1 MAKINRPSRA
11 SGQRSRRSAV
21 PAKKDRPIPIA
32 GRDNPTRD
40 DWNENTKNTS
50 VTSRLSEFKYNATC
64 DHCVDN
70 SWRHVQVNKLLGQSG
85 GNNG

>member
-21 PAKKDRPIPIA
+21 PSKKDKPTPIA
-32 GRDNPTRD
+32 GRDDATRD

-50 VTSRLSEFKYNATC
+50 VSSRLSEFKYNIDC
-64 DHCVDN
+64 DHCLDN
-70 SWRHVQVNKLLGQSG
+70 SWRHNQVDKLLGQ
-85 GNNG
+85 NNGN

>member
-11 SGQRSRRSAV
+11 SGQRSRI

-32 GRDNPTRD
+32 GRDDAARD

-50 VTSRLSEFKYNATC
+50 VSSRLSEFKYNADC

-70 SWRHVQVNKLLGQSG
+70 VWRHAQVNKLLGQSG
-85 GNNG
+85 GNNGN